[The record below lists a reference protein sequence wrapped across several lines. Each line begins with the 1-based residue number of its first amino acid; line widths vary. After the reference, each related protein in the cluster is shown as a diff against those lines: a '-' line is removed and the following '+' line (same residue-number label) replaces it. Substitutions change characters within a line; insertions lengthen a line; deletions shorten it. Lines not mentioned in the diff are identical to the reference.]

1 MSKKGNRGTK
11 EEVQN
16 RILFGFQKAIRQ
28 SGSREDNRPLSLAEQ
43 LAQYEKDRE
52 QEMIDHFK
60 AKREEREKRNDERD
74 SYYTVRK

>member
-28 SGSREDNRPLSLAEQ
+28 SGSRDENRPLSLAEQ
-43 LAQYEKDRE
+43 LAQLEKE
-52 QEMIDHFK
+52 QEQEWLDKMK
-60 AKREEREKRNDERD
+60 AKREKRSDDD
-74 SYYTVRK
+74 SYFVNRPR

>member
-28 SGSREDNRPLSLAEQ
+28 SGSRDDNRPLSLAEQ
-43 LAQYEKDRE
+43 LAQLEKD
-52 QEMIDHFK
+52 QEDELINRLK
-60 AKREEREKRNDERD
+60 AKREARERGDDRD

>member
-28 SGSREDNRPLSLAEQ
+28 SGSKDENRPMSLADQ
-43 LAQYEKDRE
+43 LKQLERE
-52 QEMIDHFK
+52 QAQASLDQLK
-60 AKREEREKRNDERD
+60 AKREERNSGDDTYFIPTARP
-74 SYYTVRK
+74 

>member
-28 SGSREDNRPLSLAEQ
+28 SGSRDENRPLSLAEQ
-43 LAQYEKDRE
+43 LAQLEKE
-52 QEMIDHFK
+52 
-60 AKREEREKRNDERD
+60 EEREFFERMKARNEKRKDDDDTYFVNRP
-74 SYYTVRK
+74 R